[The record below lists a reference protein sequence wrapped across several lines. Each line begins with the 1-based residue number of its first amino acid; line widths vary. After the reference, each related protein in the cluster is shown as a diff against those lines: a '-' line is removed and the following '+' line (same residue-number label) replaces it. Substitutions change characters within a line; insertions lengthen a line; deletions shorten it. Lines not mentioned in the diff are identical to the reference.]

1 MSRARVTSFLDISS
15 ALTCS
20 HFNDSIQLS
29 LAQFEILPL
38 LACWTPRGTD
48 LTILVTSYFDDDEEE
63 EEDDDNDDEKE
74 ENEDDND
81 DE

>member
-15 ALTCS
+15 ALTCF
-20 HFNDSIQLS
+20 HLNDSIQLS
-29 LAQFEILPL
+29 LAQFESLPQ
-38 LACWTPRGTD
+38 LACWTPRGKD

-63 EEDDDNDDEKE
+63 EEEEEDDDDDEKE
-74 ENEDDND
+74 EKEDD